1 MLAGYALAVQL
12 VVALEACNSCM
23 GCMVLEPVEEVAMGK
38 MG

>member
-12 VVALEACNSCM
+12 VVALEACNSHM